1 MRRNWIIATLGL
13 IACAPAMAQ
22 KPTPDQQKSV
32 LDAAREHAIHYTSK
46 LPDFICTK
54 PVVSAQS
61 APGQKKIDR
70 LTIQLGF
77 NGQQERYKL
86 VAMNGSPTKQS
97 LESFDGLITGG
108 EFGTQLIGIFD
119 PASSADFQWK
129 ELTNLRKHPA
139 VVYTYRIGRSK
150 SHYLLGYRAADGNL
164 VTQPAA
170 YHGEIVL
177 EKGTSRVLRLTAQA
191 DDMPK
196 ESGILQSSVQVDYDF
211 ITIAGNSYLLPSRSD
226 SGMERGF
233 RKIGNTVTFT
243 GYRKF
248 EADSTIDFK
257 E

>member
-13 IACAPAMAQ
+13 IACARAMAQ

-32 LDAAREHAIHYTSK
+32 LDTAREHAIHYTSK

-54 PVVSAQS
+54 QVVSAQS

-77 NGQQERYKL
+77 N
-86 VAMNGSPTKQS
+86 
-97 LESFDGLITGG
+97 
-108 EFGTQLIGIFD
+108 
-119 PASSADFQWK
+119 
-129 ELTNLRKHPA
+129 
-139 VVYTYRIGRSK
+139 
-150 SHYLLGYRAADGNL
+150 
-164 VTQPAA
+164 
-170 YHGEIVL
+170 
-177 EKGTSRVLRLTAQA
+177 
-191 DDMPK
+191 DMPK

-211 ITIAGNSYLLPSRSD
+211 ITVAGNSYLLPSRSD

>member
-1 MRRNWIIATLGL
+1 MRSRWIIATLAL
-13 IACAPAMAQ
+13 IVCAPAMAQ
-22 KPTPDQQKSV
+22 KPTPDEQKSV

-46 LPDFICTK
+46 LPDFICTEQ
-54 PVVSAQS
+54 VMSSQS

-70 LTIQLGF
+70 LSIQLGF
-77 NGQQERYKL
+77 NGQKEHYKL

-97 LESFDGLITGG
+97 LDSFDGLITVG
-108 EFGTQLIGIFD
+108 EFGTQLLGIFD

-129 ELTNLRKHPA
+129 ELTNLRKHAA
-139 VVYTYRIGRSK
+139 VVYTYRIARAK
-150 SHYLLGYRAADGNL
+150 SHYMLGYRAADGNL
-164 VTQPAA
+164 VTQPAG

-177 EKGTSRVLRLTAQA
+177 EQGTSRVLRLTAQA

-196 ESGILQSSVQVDYDF
+196 ESGILQSSVDVDYDF
-211 ITIAGNSYLLPSRSD
+211 ITIAGKSYLLPSRSD

-257 E
+257 D